1 MYMYVHLYVDVLW
14 CLLQVPPSCRHP
26 TRRHHAAPTPQC
38 PVRPLCN
45 SLYHRPVT
53 HYRPVMHYR
62 PTSPIADTVII
73 MTSARRLQ
81 LSRDIRALMIR
92 PLCPLR
98 TFHRR
103 VRGAL
108 WVEAVPQS
116 PPRTLVCIRA
126 CRTSSRKLI
135 RPMTFRLQ

>member
-1 MYMYVHLYVDVLW
+1 MRSCMYVHLYVDVLW
-14 CLLQVPPSCRHP
+14 LRLLQVPPSCRHP
-26 TRRHHAAPTPQC
+26 THRRHAAPTPPC
-38 PVRPLCN
+38 PVRPLCS
-45 SLYHRPVT
+45 SLYRRPLT
-53 HYRPVMHYR
+53 HYR
-62 PTSPIADTVII
+62 PTSPIADTGI
-73 MTSARRLQ
+73 MTSVRRML
-81 LSRDIRALMIR
+81 LSRDIRTLMIR